1 MLSLGFKKG
10 KSPEKM
16 IVDFGPMPV
25 KVKSSYNVFMIEFCK
40 ESREKYPELKNTEHM
55 KKSGQSWS
63 AMSDE
68 QKLKYND
75 LHNKDVLR
83 HAM

>member
-1 MLSLGFKKG
+1 
-10 KSPEKM
+10 
-16 IVDFGPMPV
+16 
-25 KVKSSYNVFMIEFCK
+25 MIEFCK

-55 KKSGQSWS
+55 KKSGQSRS